1 MCGIAGFVN
10 GAEGNEF
17 AGRVL
22 GRMMET
28 IRHRGPDDSGVYQD
42 EVISLGHRRLSIIDL
57 AGGHQPMS
65 NEDGTLWVIYNGEI
79 FNHAGLRPELER
91 AGHRYRTNSDTET
104 ILHAWE
110 QYGPDC
116 VLRFRGMFAFAI
128 WDARGRTLFC
138 ARDRLGIKPFY
149 YVWRDGWF
157 GFASEIKALFEHPRV
172 SPALNESALGEY
184 LAFGYTSDERT
195 LFAGVRKLMPG
206 HHLLLR
212 LDGERTEPKIERYW
226 DSRAQAEACA
236 TASVRREEDWIAEC
250 RQRVE
255 ETVRMRLMSD
265 VPLGMFL
272 SGGVDSSVI
281 AALMKRMVPGPVVTF
296 SVGYRESEYSELD
309 YARRVARWIGSEHR
323 EVVLGRDDFFNALP
337 RLIWHEDEPI
347 TWPSSVSLYFVSRLA
362 SKHVKV
368 VLTGEGA
375 DELFA
380 GYSRYRFHGW
390 NSRWARRYGVLPAA
404 LRGRIRQWIAGSSL
418 LGAGTRRK
426 LGHTFLGC
434 GESLESL
441 YLDNFYCAFSA
452 DAQQELLTGPRGHP
466 RGRPAGRAQAEAC
479 ATNFRRYFDAG
490 GPRPEGTRH
499 PSLLERL
506 LYADQKTYL
515 VELLMKQDRM
525 SMAAS
530 IESRVPL
537 LDHPLVEFAA
547 RLPGEMKLRGTTG
560 KYIFKKAAEGL
571 VPREILYRRKMG
583 FPTPLRSWLREA
595 AAAPLF
601 DLLRA
606 PDGLLGA
613 YVDRRALENLISRH
627 QSGAE
632 DATDRIWRL
641 LNLQLWGEIFL
652 AGRREKMETGL
663 MRTS

>member
-28 IRHRGPDDSGVYQD
+28 LRHRGPDDSGVYQD

-79 FNHAGLRPELER
+79 FNHAALRPELER

-157 GFASEIKALFEHPRV
+157 GFASEIKALLEHPRV
-172 SPALNESALGEY
+172 SPALNESALGEH
-184 LAFGYTSDERT
+184 LAFGYTSDEGT

-212 LDGERTEPKIERYW
+212 LDGERTEPKIARYW
-226 DSRAQAEACA
+226 DIPAPGAGGGPG
-236 TASVRREEDWIAEC
+236 ASARQDEDWIAEC

-281 AALMKRMVPGPVVTF
+281 AALMKRMVSGPVVTF

-323 EVVLGRDDFFNALP
+323 EVVLGRDEFFNALP

-362 SKHVKV
+362 SEHVKV
-368 VLTGEGA
+368 VLTGEGS

-404 LRGRIRQWIAGSSL
+404 FRKRIRQWIAGSSL

-434 GESLESL
+434 GGSLESL
-441 YLDNFYCAFSA
+441 YLDNFYCAFSPA
-452 DAQQELLTGPRGHP
+452 AQQELLTSGAGA
-466 RGRPAGRAQAEAC
+466 PAYA
-479 ATNFRRYFDAG
+479 NFRRYFDAG
-490 GPRPEGTRH
+490 DG
-499 PSLLERL
+499 SLLERL

-515 VELLMKQDRM
+515 VELLMKQDQM
-525 SMAAS
+525 SMATS

-547 RLPGEMKLRGTTG
+547 RLPGEMKLRGATG

-606 PDGLLGA
+606 PDGLLAA
-613 YVDRRALENLISRH
+613 YVDRRALENLIGRH

-652 AGRREKMETGL
+652 TGRREKMETGL
-663 MRTS
+663 MAGARVP